1 MIKMYGNT
9 DKEEKREG
17 RRRGEEKKE
26 PKKEAQSDHMIRE
39 PRKGL
44 APHRYPS
51 HSRSNQV
58 SRVLRIG
65 SHMSVLR

>member
-39 PRKGL
+39 PRKIIL
-44 APHRYPS
+44 LYLLPVFAMSLRE
-51 HSRSNQV
+51 RSQGKTQV
-58 SRVLRIG
+58 
-65 SHMSVLR
+65 